1 VSETDTR
8 ALEDHAFQ
16 DIWILLGVDAM
27 EQLKALYCRYL
38 DTKDWDQWRTVFADC
53 CICCVQTA

>member
-1 VSETDTR
+1 VSETDTNR

-38 DTKDWDQWRTVFADC
+38 DTKDCDQWRTVFADC
-53 CICCVQTA
+53 CIC